1 VLPFAGAAIVRYL
14 SRGVI
19 TDLVPE
25 SGIHP
30 WGVGEATY
38 DTRRIF
44 RYSLSRFWD
53 EGRPRVCWIMLNP
66 STATA
71 AFDDPTIAR
80 ITAFSRAW
88 GYGSLSVVNLFAL
101 RAKTPE
107 ALLQAR
113 DPIGPHNDEII
124 LKASSAAAFVVAAWG
139 NHGTIVNS
147 ATDRPRCQEV
157 QSPLTAAGVEL
168 SCLTVTKRGL
178 PGHPLY
184 LPASAKPMP
193 YPQSVLSPPAR
204 IS

>member
-1 VLPFAGAAIVRYL
+1 
-14 SRGVI
+14 VI
-19 TDLVPE
+19 TGLVPE
-25 SGIHP
+25 TANHR

-53 EGRPRVCWIMLNP
+53 DERPQVCWIMLNP

-80 ITAFSRAW
+80 VRAYSRAW

-101 RAKTPE
+101 RTKTPDT
-107 ALLQAR
+107 LTQAC
-113 DPIGPHNDEII
+113 DPVGPHNDESI
-124 LKASSAAAFVVAAWG
+124 LKASSAASFVVAAWG

-147 ATDRPRCQEV
+147 ATNRPRCQEV
-157 QSPLTAAGVEL
+157 HSQLTAAGVEL
-168 SCLTVTKRGL
+168 SCLTITGRGQ

-184 LPASAKPMP
+184 LPTSAKPMS
-193 YPQSVLSPPAR
+193 YRQSVPSSPAR